1 MVKTLSCQIREQG
14 LDPYGE
20 DPTCHVVQPKQR
32 RRKLLSEWPQRFS
45 STLVS
50 IFSKVASAPLHELS
64 ASALSWLESMDPW
77 TAHLLY
83 PLPVLPE
90 SHQMERSMANPQV
103 PLRFFRDSGNRL
115 SVWDRRLWHW
125 FHHSKVLRDLG
136 NWVHLAN
143 LYI

>member
-64 ASALSWLESMDPW
+64 ASALS
-77 TAHLLY
+77 
-83 PLPVLPE
+83 
-90 SHQMERSMANPQV
+90 
-103 PLRFFRDSGNRL
+103 
-115 SVWDRRLWHW
+115 
-125 FHHSKVLRDLG
+125 
-136 NWVHLAN
+136 
-143 LYI
+143 